1 MSVCIKEVERG
12 GGGGEAGGLEKQNEI
27 ESKAKVMAIVL
38 TKLMAQL
45 SSYSMSSVNYYFAVD
60 DSYHIFCSC

>member
-1 MSVCIKEVERG
+1 MCVSRRLSG

-38 TKLMAQL
+38 TKLMTQL
-45 SSYSMSSVNYYFAVD
+45 SSYSMSSVNYYLQ
-60 DSYHIFCSC
+60 